1 MKYLIFLFIFIV
13 LMISGCEGETSSYE
27 EPEYGCPNG
36 LVNDPSPGVCKLYAD
51 EDNNTICDYSE

>member
-1 MKYLIFLFIFIV
+1 
-13 LMISGCEGETSSYE
+13 MISGCEGETSSYE